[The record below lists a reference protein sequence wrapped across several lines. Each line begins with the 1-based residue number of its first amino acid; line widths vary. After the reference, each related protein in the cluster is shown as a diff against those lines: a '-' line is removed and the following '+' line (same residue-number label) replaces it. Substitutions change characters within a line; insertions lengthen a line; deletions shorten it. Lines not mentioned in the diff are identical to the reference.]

1 MARDLY
7 GELLSRA
14 LQRQAPPGH
23 LAAYITPSEA
33 NRLRSE
39 GGGVAP
45 DGGQYMANG
54 IPTFQETF
62 SNEDIPESV
71 QDRILANV
79 LAGLEA
85 TGRSTEGVT
94 AFGPLFTEDPNS
106 FRTPGFSQNVT
117 ANVPQGCE
125 GGSAAGIIGGL
136 SGLSGLDTLSNVVT
150 GKGLAKNLGIDIP
163 GLFISKADGGS
174 GFDITNIPTSLKDNF
189 TDFLPDFVK
198 DQFNIYPSQSASLAQ
213 GTGAL
218 TEAQGGA
225 LAEALGGEGFGA
237 PSVNPDLALNVP
249 TNYLGPAQGI
259 PTAGPQGPFVSEF
272 ATSGLPP
279 GTYTVPQTSLS
290 ATALTP
296 AQQSMSYSA
305 MSNPSMASAVSAAPT
320 GLLGAAPTAAAE
332 LAASSMGG
340 AVGAGELA
348 GISQM
353 ASVPYTGMASLA
365 PFAGPA
371 LLLGKVLSDIS
382 GKEST
387 GSARQRLY
395 PQYKDWILNDPG
407 RFRAEIIHKPGA
419 LGPLYEHVYGRDDQ
433 GLPKWTEAERDVFRE
448 LYEGPDGLKKLAE
461 DGITY
466 QEVTGNLALP
476 SDFQQPQNLTSDDIR
491 ALERIEEAKAI
502 STPRVVYDE
511 FGLPEI
517 NKQHW
522 SYGPG
527 AAQSAEIACGII

>member
-117 ANVPQGCE
+117 ANVPQGFE
-125 GGSAAGIIGGL
+125 GGSAAGIIPVL
-136 SGLSGLDTLSNVVT
+136 SGLSGADTLSKVLT
-150 GKGLAKNLGIDIP
+150 GEGLAKNLGIDIP
-163 GLFISKADGGS
+163 GLFKSKADGGS
-174 GFDITNIPTSLKDNF
+174 GFDITNIPTSVKNWLGDLFGTPTNALPSHLSRDLGASQFSLPHVQADLMEANLYKVGDNIL
-189 TDFLPDFVK
+189 LPDYF
-198 DQFNIYPSQSASLAQ
+198 QGASGL
-213 GTGAL
+213 
-218 TEAQGGA
+218 
-225 LAEALGGEGFGA
+225 
-237 PSVNPDLALNVP
+237 P
-249 TNYLGPAQGI
+249 PAQGI
-259 PTAGPQGPFVSEF
+259 PTAGPQGPFVSAF
-272 ATSGLPP
+272 ATS
-279 GTYTVPQTSLS
+279 
-290 ATALTP
+290 
-296 AQQSMSYSA
+296 
-305 MSNPSMASAVSAAPT
+305 
-320 GLLGAAPTAAAE
+320 AAPTAAAE

-340 AVGAGELA
+340 AVGAAELA
-348 GISQM
+348 PLANM
-353 ASVPYTGMASLA
+353 APSAYGMA
-365 PFAGPA
+365 PFALPA
-371 LLLGKVLSDIS
+371 AALSYVLSDIS

-419 LGPLYEHVYGRDDQ
+419 LGPLYEHVYGRDAQ

-527 AAQSAEIACGII
+527 AAQSAEIASGII

>member
-62 SNEDIPESV
+62 SNENIPESV

-117 ANVPQGCE
+117 ANVPQGFE
-125 GGSAAGIIGGL
+125 GGSAAGIIPVL
-136 SGLSGLDTLSNVVT
+136 SGLSGADTLSKVLT
-150 GKGLAKNLGIDIP
+150 GEGLAKNLGIDIP
-163 GLFISKADGGS
+163 GLFKSKADGGS
-174 GFDITNIPTSLKDNF
+174 GFDITNIPTSVKNWIGDLFGTPTNALPSHLSRDLGASQF
-189 TDFLPDFVK
+189 SLPDVQADLMEANLYK
-198 DQFNIYPSQSASLAQ
+198 VGDNILLPDYFQGASGL
-213 GTGAL
+213 
-218 TEAQGGA
+218 
-225 LAEALGGEGFGA
+225 
-237 PSVNPDLALNVP
+237 P
-249 TNYLGPAQGI
+249 PAQGI
-259 PTAGPQGPFVSEF
+259 PTAGPYGPLRPAPLENITTAQLSPYQGAVDAGTRLANAIPVQTG
-272 ATSGLPP
+272 TSGMQGIGSITNTMPKI
-279 GTYTVPQTSLS
+279 
-290 ATALTP
+290 A
-296 AQQSMSYSA
+296 SYAGSGLA
-305 MSNPSMASAVSAAPT
+305 GPS
-320 GLLGAAPTAAAE
+320 AAAE

-407 RFRAEIIHKPGA
+407 QFRAEIIHHPGA
-419 LGPLYEHVYGRDDQ
+419 LGAFYEHVYGRDDQ

-502 STPRVVYDE
+502 ATPRVVYDE

-527 AAQSAEIACGII
+527 AAQSAEIASGII

>member
-117 ANVPQGCE
+117 ANVPQGFE
-125 GGSAAGIIGGL
+125 GGSAAGIIPVL
-136 SGLSGLDTLSNVVT
+136 SGLSGADTLSKVLT
-150 GKGLAKNLGIDIP
+150 GEGLAKNLGIDIP
-163 GLFISKADGGS
+163 GLFKSKADGGS

-259 PTAGPQGPFVSEF
+259 PTAGPQGPFVSAF
-272 ATSGLPP
+272 ATS
-279 GTYTVPQTSLS
+279 
-290 ATALTP
+290 
-296 AQQSMSYSA
+296 
-305 MSNPSMASAVSAAPT
+305 
-320 GLLGAAPTAAAE
+320 AAPTAAAE

-340 AVGAGELA
+340 AVGAAELA
-348 GISQM
+348 PLANM
-353 ASVPYTGMASLA
+353 APSAYGMA
-365 PFAGPA
+365 PFALPA
-371 LLLGKVLSDIS
+371 AALSYVLSDIS

-527 AAQSAEIACGII
+527 AAQSAEIASGII

>member
-117 ANVPQGCE
+117 ANVPQGFE
-125 GGSAAGIIGGL
+125 GGSAAGIIPVL
-136 SGLSGLDTLSNVVT
+136 SGLSGADTLSKVLT
-150 GKGLAKNLGIDIP
+150 GEGLAKNLGIDIP
-163 GLFISKADGGS
+163 GLFKSKADGGS
-174 GFDITNIPTSLKDNF
+174 GFDITNIPTSVKNWLGDLFGTPTNA
-189 TDFLPDFVK
+189 LPSHLSRDLGA
-198 DQFNIYPSQSASLAQ
+198 SQVLA
-213 GTGAL
+213 T
-218 TEAQGGA
+218 
-225 LAEALGGEGFGA
+225 
-237 PSVNPDLALNVP
+237 P

-259 PTAGPQGPFVSEF
+259 PTAGPYGPLRPAPLENITTAQLSPYQGAVDAGTRLANAIPVQTG
-272 ATSGLPP
+272 TSGMQGIGSITNTMPKI
-279 GTYTVPQTSLS
+279 
-290 ATALTP
+290 A
-296 AQQSMSYSA
+296 SYAGSGLA
-305 MSNPSMASAVSAAPT
+305 GPS
-320 GLLGAAPTAAAE
+320 AAAE

-407 RFRAEIIHKPGA
+407 QFRAEIIHHPGA
-419 LGPLYEHVYGRDDQ
+419 LGAFYEHVYGRDDQ

-502 STPRVVYDE
+502 ATPRVVYDE

-527 AAQSAEIACGII
+527 AAQSAEIASGII

>member
-117 ANVPQGCE
+117 ANVPQGFE
-125 GGSAAGIIGGL
+125 GGSAAGIIPVL
-136 SGLSGLDTLSNVVT
+136 SGLSGADTLSKVLT
-150 GKGLAKNLGIDIP
+150 GEGLAKNLGIDIP
-163 GLFISKADGGS
+163 GLFKSKADGGS
-174 GFDITNIPTSLKDNF
+174 GFDITNIPTSVKNWLGDLFGTPTNALPSHLSRDLGASQF
-189 TDFLPDFVK
+189 SLPDVQADLMEANLYK
-198 DQFNIYPSQSASLAQ
+198 VGDNILLPDYFQGASGL
-213 GTGAL
+213 
-218 TEAQGGA
+218 
-225 LAEALGGEGFGA
+225 
-237 PSVNPDLALNVP
+237 P
-249 TNYLGPAQGI
+249 PAQGI
-259 PTAGPQGPFVSEF
+259 PTAGPQGPFVSAF
-272 ATSGLPP
+272 ATS
-279 GTYTVPQTSLS
+279 
-290 ATALTP
+290 
-296 AQQSMSYSA
+296 
-305 MSNPSMASAVSAAPT
+305 
-320 GLLGAAPTAAAE
+320 AAPTAAAE

-340 AVGAGELA
+340 AVGAAELA
-348 GISQM
+348 PLANM
-353 ASVPYTGMASLA
+353 APSAYGMA
-365 PFAGPA
+365 PFALPA
-371 LLLGKVLSDIS
+371 AALSYVLSDIS

-502 STPRVVYDE
+502 ATPRVVYDE

-527 AAQSAEIACGII
+527 AAQSAEIASGII